1 MKYNIENFK
10 KEQFEVKLFIG
21 HDTYFI
27 VTESRHGPEHGCAY
41 LHKDGTLRDHCGD
54 PNFFDTKAEAYALL
68 NSIFFKDDILNEDLF
83 EI

>member
-1 MKYNIENFK
+1 MKYDIRLFK
-10 KEQFEVKLFIG
+10 KENFEVKLFIG

-27 VTESRHGPEHGCAY
+27 VSDDRRCIY

-68 NSIFFKDDILNEDLF
+68 NSIFFGDILDEELF
-83 EI
+83 TI